1 MANTY
6 VKIQIQIVFGV
17 KYRQGLILSAWEN
30 ELYKYITGIIE
41 KRGHKLL
48 AINGMPDHI
57 HIFIGYRPTEG
68 LSDLVREVK
77 KSSTEF
83 IKEKKFVP
91 GKFQWQE
98 GYGAFSYHEDQVKM
112 IANYVMNQKEH
123 HAKVSFREE
132 YLKFLHE
139 FKVEYNPEWLFE
151 EPIDL

>member
-6 VKIQIQIVFGV
+6 VKIQVQIVFGV
-17 KYRQGLILSAWEN
+17 KYRQGLISSSWED
-30 ELYKYITGIIE
+30 ELFKYITGIIE

-83 IKEKKFVP
+83 IKAKNFVK
-91 GKFQWQE
+91 GRFQWQE

-123 HAKVSFREE
+123 HRSVSFREE
-132 YLKFLHE
+132 YLKFLE
-139 FKVEYNPEWLFE
+139 EYKVEFNPDYLFE
-151 EPIDL
+151 DPIDD

>member
-17 KYRQGLILSAWEN
+17 KYRNGLINPSWED
-30 ELYKYITGIIE
+30 ELFKYMTGIVE
-41 KRGHKLL
+41 NRGHKLL

-68 LSDLVREVK
+68 LSDLVRELK
-77 KSSTEF
+77 KSSTQF
-83 IKEKKFVP
+83 INEKRFVT

-123 HAKVSFREE
+123 HRKINFHEE
-132 YLKFLHE
+132 YLKFLKE
-139 FKVEYNPEWLFE
+139 FHVDFNPDYLPQD
-151 EPIDL
+151 PI